1 MDLESLSAITG
12 GIVFL
17 IGVCVVLPLTI
28 VWLVNKRKN
37 HEIDKKTEI
46 LMALME
52 KKPNIDPAEVLS
64 KLNMSQNSVRKPLKQ
79 KLLEQLLTGCIFL
92 LVGAVLFFT
101 HLANM
106 IFLGSKTMGLVGGG
120 VLAAIGIAFII
131 YYFVSRK
138 MLQHEIATEEKRMT
152 EQQISE

>member
-1 MDLESLSAITG
+1 MYVVKVLGVLMIIIVVI
-12 GIVFL
+12 GI
-17 IGVCVVLPLTI
+17 CVVLPLMVI
-28 VWLVNKRKN
+28 WLINKRKN
-37 HEIDKKTEI
+37 HEIDKKTEV
-46 LMALME
+46 LMALLE
-52 KKPNIDPAEVLS
+52 KNPDLDPVEVMN

-106 IFLGSKTMGLVGGG
+106 IFLGSKTMGVVGGG